1 MIVRFR
7 VPVVNDLYSEWER
20 ELILWLIY
28 NEGIMD
34 RARMSAT
41 ITGKT
46 CPLKKNPKEIRP
58 ETIRLKAGRKSSVS
72 NKDKKKA
79 ISTVRKVSNG
89 VGVEKT
95 WPVHSPNVEKIE
107 VVRRGKVRRA
117 KLNYLRDRV
126 GKKAKVKELVR

>member
-1 MIVRFR
+1 MIARFR

-79 ISTVRKVSNG
+79 ISTVRKVSKN
-89 VGVEKT
+89 
-95 WPVHSPNVEKIE
+95 S
-107 VVRRGKVRRA
+107 
-117 KLNYLRDRV
+117 
-126 GKKAKVKELVR
+126 

>member
-72 NKDKKKA
+72 NKDKKNPK
-79 ISTVRKVSNG
+79 
-89 VGVEKT
+89 
-95 WPVHSPNVEKIE
+95 
-107 VVRRGKVRRA
+107 
-117 KLNYLRDRV
+117 
-126 GKKAKVKELVR
+126 KKAKEIVLSVYYK

>member
-34 RARMSAT
+34 RARMSDT

-58 ETIRLKAGRKSSVS
+58 ETIWLKAGRKSSVS
-72 NKDKKKA
+72 NKDNKKA
-79 ISTVRKVSNG
+79 ISTVRKVSKNSWRWICPADAPITFW
-89 VGVEKT
+89 V
-95 WPVHSPNVEKIE
+95 
-107 VVRRGKVRRA
+107 
-117 KLNYLRDRV
+117 
-126 GKKAKVKELVR
+126 

>member
-79 ISTVRKVSNG
+79 ISTVRKYPRIAGDGFAQPMLPSPSG
-89 VGVEKT
+89 CRSSL
-95 WPVHSPNVEKIE
+95 PV
-107 VVRRGKVRRA
+107 A
-117 KLNYLRDRV
+117 KCGRNLGWHN
-126 GKKAKVKELVR
+126 